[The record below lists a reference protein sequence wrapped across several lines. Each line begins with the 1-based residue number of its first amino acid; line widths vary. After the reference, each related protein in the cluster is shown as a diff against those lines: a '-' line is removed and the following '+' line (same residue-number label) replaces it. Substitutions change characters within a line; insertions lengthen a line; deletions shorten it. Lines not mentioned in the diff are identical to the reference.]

1 MTGTLAAGAFSR
13 EARMILRL
21 IDKPDTRLVEAGS
34 GEWGIESGKA
44 AAAAGRRSRTPW
56 CVNSSGAAG

>member
-1 MTGTLAAGAFSR
+1 MTGTLAAGAFRR

-34 GEWGIESGKA
+34 GEWEIESGK
-44 AAAAGRRSRTPW
+44 GRRSRSRTPR
-56 CVNSSGAAG
+56 